1 MDRKELIRTLYL
13 YLFSLI
19 GLVVVVMGLVQLV
32 DLGLKVLVFKK
43 ADQVL
48 IYPERFPVPAVKTLP
63 DQTTEELT
71 LEEQEKIQKE
81 QLEYQTKQREA
92 DRERNAAN
100 ALAMILVGT
109 PLFLYHWKIIQK
121 DKKS

>member
-32 DLGLKVLVFKK
+32 DLGLKVYAFKK

-48 IYPERFPVPAVKTLP
+48 IYPESTRPAKTSP
-63 DQTTEELT
+63 E
-71 LEEQEKIQKE
+71 LEETTLTPEEQKKYEQE
-81 QLEYQTKQREA
+81 QLEYQIKQREA

>member
-32 DLGLKVLVFKK
+32 DLGLKVFVFKK

-109 PLFLYHWKIIQK
+109 PLFCITGK
-121 DKKS
+121 

>member
-32 DLGLKVLVFKK
+32 DLGLKVFVFKK

-48 IYPERFPVPAVKTLP
+48 IYPESVRPAKTNP
-63 DQTTEELT
+63 ELEGPALT
-71 LEEQEKIQKE
+71 PEEQKKYEQE
-81 QLEYQTKQREA
+81 QLDYQIKQREA

>member
-19 GLVVVVMGLVQLV
+19 GLVVVVMGLVHLV
-32 DLGLKVLVFKK
+32 DLGLKVYVFKK

-48 IYPERFPVPAVKTLP
+48 IYPESTRPAKTSP
-63 DQTTEELT
+63 E
-71 LEEQEKIQKE
+71 LEETTLTPEEQKKYEQE
-81 QLEYQTKQREA
+81 QLEYQIKQREA